1 MLADR
6 VRIGSTQIPSEYWD
20 IMDVLPSE
28 FDFGSGGGSSNNAIL
43 PSFIAPKTCTLY
55 ISLRNINLLKSKSDY
70 LIIYAC
76 RNRNYI
82 TTSSKD
88 RYVFNPDNWGSPN
101 KLEGDYTEIDPPICH
116 AENEDGNINFLH
128 QEGFDVKQG
137 DYIHLLLSNWFSVSE
152 PDYLELYVKVDSM
165 DNPDIFNMKIFGS
178 TSCYLT
184 TAMVGY
190 YGKDDKGIELTS
202 MRKLREFYKDKHKET
217 LEEYKVISRYIVQ
230 GIEQS
235 GHKDYWYSEIKKEVD
250 KIVIWVAN
258 KEWEKAEVAYLTL
271 YYRLKDIF
279 YKVV

>member
-6 VRIGSTQIPSEYWD
+6 VRMGSTQSEYWD
-20 IMDVLPSE
+20 IVDVLPSE
-28 FDFGSGGGSSNNAIL
+28 YEFSSGRNAMF

-55 ISLRNINLLKSKSDY
+55 ITLRNINLLKRNLDEVSIY
-70 LIIYAC
+70 LC
-76 RNRNYI
+76 RNRDYI
-82 TTSSKD
+82 ITSSTQKF
-88 RYVFNPDNWGSPN
+88 VFNPNDWGSPYEI
-101 KLEGDYTEIDPPICH
+101 EGNYTELDLPVCRAIN
-116 AENEDGNINFLH
+116 ENGNITISH
-128 QEGFDVKQG
+128 EGFDVEKG
-137 DYIHLLLSNWFSVSE
+137 DYIHLHLFHWFTIRE
-152 PDYLELYVKVDSM
+152 PEYIELCVKVDSM

-178 TSCYLT
+178 STCYLT

-235 GHKDYWYSEIKKEVD
+235 GHKDYWYSEIKKVVD

-258 KEWEKAEVAYLTL
+258 EEWEKAEVAYLDL
-271 YYRLKDIF
+271 YYKLREKF
-279 YKVV
+279 YSEGD